1 MFGFNFSFFKLVLL
15 FFIVVDV
22 ILVFND
28 FEDEVCED
36 DAGDNDIESNFAVL
50 ADNIGSLKLSLS
62 SLLLLFLSL
71 FKSKT
76 RFDISFVVG
85 SKHDISDLNFS
96 NSFN

>member
-50 ADNIGSLKLSLS
+50 ADNIGSLKLSYLHYYYYFYHCLKVKHDLIYH
-62 SLLLLFLSL
+62 LLL
-71 FKSKT
+71 
-76 RFDISFVVG
+76 
-85 SKHDISDLNFS
+85 DLNMI
-96 NSFN
+96 